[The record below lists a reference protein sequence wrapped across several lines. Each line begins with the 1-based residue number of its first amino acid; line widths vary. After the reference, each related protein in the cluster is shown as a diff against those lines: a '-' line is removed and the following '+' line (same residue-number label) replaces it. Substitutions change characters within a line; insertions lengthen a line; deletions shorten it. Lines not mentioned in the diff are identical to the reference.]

1 MSIGRTCCVGKCY
14 ADDNFEKSEVTAEAI
29 NRLTP
34 DEKKWLMLFLVL
46 SMNKS
51 SFEKISG
58 ETDLKAVV
66 EKIYNMKLKEG

>member
-1 MSIGRTCCVGKCY
+1 MSIGRTCCVGKY
-14 ADDNFEKSEVTAEAI
+14 YVNDKSEKTEVTAESI

-34 DEKKWLMLFLVL
+34 DEKKWLMLLFVL

-58 ETDLKAVV
+58 ETDLEAVV